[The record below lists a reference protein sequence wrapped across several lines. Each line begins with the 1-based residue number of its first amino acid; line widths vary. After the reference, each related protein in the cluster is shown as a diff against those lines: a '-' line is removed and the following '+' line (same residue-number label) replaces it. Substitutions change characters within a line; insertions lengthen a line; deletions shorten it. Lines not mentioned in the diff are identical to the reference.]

1 MTVDIKHQAYLTDQ
15 FIDCLKRDNDKIKKW
30 LKDTGITNIPED
42 ILQSIMR
49 SSFLKML
56 PTEAALEIFQ
66 KAGAD
71 NIINEALKD
80 KDYITY
86 SDQPQTSIT

>member
-1 MTVDIKHQAYLTDQ
+1 MVIDMKHQAYLTDQ

-49 SSFLKML
+49 SGFLKML
-56 PTEAALEIFQ
+56 PTDAALEIFQ

-71 NIINEALKD
+71 NIINEALKS

-86 SDQPQTSIT
+86 NSESEPDIT